1 MGDAEDMIGHVE
13 SISGGIA
20 DDLRGNSSNLLPTVN
35 PTFTW
40 VRLAQRI
47 PVRVHVDHMPDGTRL
62 ILGRTATITIIPSD
76 TKSPPIREASR

>member
-1 MGDAEDMIGHVE
+1 MGDVEDIVGHVE

-20 DDLRGNSSNLLPTVN
+20 DDQRSNSSNLLPTVN

-47 PVRVHVDHMPDGTRL
+47 PVRVHVDRMPAGTRL
-62 ILGRTATITIIPSD
+62 ILGRTATVTIIPSD
-76 TKSPPIREASR
+76 KQNLPIREASR